1 MTVNVDAIQKAICA
15 SLCADVRVVPQE
27 EDLLYVVTPFTF
39 GDGDTYAIYLQTLPA
54 GGFRIT
60 DLGGTLMRLSYDND
74 LAKLKDGTR
83 GRVFRQIV
91 AELGLQEDNGEFY
104 LDSPADQLGAS
115 IFRFGQAITRVHDL
129 TFLNQVRVKST
140 FYDDLKRKLGAY
152 VHVDSI
158 HEHYLVPGLVDAAN
172 YPVDFYLEG
181 FARPLYLF
189 GVATREKAM
198 LTTIILQHLNAAKLD
213 FRSMVVFQNSAEM
226 PARDISRLM
235 NAANDMISS
244 LDADEAF
251 ERKLRAVV

>member
-1 MTVNVDAIQKAICA
+1 MTVSVEAIQRSICA
-15 SLCADVRVVPQE
+15 SLCADVRVVQQE
-27 EDLLYVVTPFTF
+27 GGLLYVGTPFTF
-39 GDGDTYAIYLQTLPA
+39 GDGDAYAIYLEALPT

-60 DLGGTLMRLSYDND
+60 DLGGALMRLSYDND
-74 LAKLKDGTR
+74 LAKLKKGTR

-91 AELGLQEDNGEFY
+91 AEIGLQEEDGELY
-104 LDSPADQLGAS
+104 LDSPADQLDAG
-115 IFRFGQAITRVHDL
+115 IFRIGQAITRVHEL
-129 TFLNQVRVKST
+129 TFLNQVRVKSA
-140 FYDDLKRKLGAY
+140 FYEDLKRKLGAC
-152 VHVDSI
+152 VHADSI
-158 HEHYLVPGLVDAAN
+158 HEHYLVPALVDAAN
-172 YPVDFYLEG
+172 YPVDFYVEG

-198 LTTIILQHLNAAKLD
+198 LTTTILQHLNAAKLD

-251 ERKLRAVV
+251 ERKLRAFV